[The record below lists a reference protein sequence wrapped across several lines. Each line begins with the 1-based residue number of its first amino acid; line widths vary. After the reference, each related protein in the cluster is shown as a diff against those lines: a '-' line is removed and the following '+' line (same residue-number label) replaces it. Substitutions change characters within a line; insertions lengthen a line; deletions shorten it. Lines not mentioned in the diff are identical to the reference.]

1 MCVEFRQSI
10 PIFRMFS
17 VEKAREFYIDYL
29 GFQVDWEHRFEPELP
44 LYMQVTRGGL
54 TLHLSEHHGDCTP
67 GARIFIEMTGVQELH
82 AELTAKKY
90 GYLRP
95 GLQQEDWGL
104 SMTVTDPFMN
114 RITFNDRSVAKA
126 DA

>member
-1 MCVEFRQSI
+1 MEFRQSI

-17 VEKAREFYIDYL
+17 VDKAREFYIDYL
-29 GFQVDWEHRFEPELP
+29 GFKVDWEHRFEPDLP

-67 GARIFIEMTGVQELH
+67 GARVFIEMTGVSDLH
-82 AELTAKKY
+82 AELTAKAY

-95 GLQQEDWGL
+95 GLQQEEWGL

-114 RITFNDRSVAKA
+114 RITFNDRSVTTTNA
-126 DA
+126 